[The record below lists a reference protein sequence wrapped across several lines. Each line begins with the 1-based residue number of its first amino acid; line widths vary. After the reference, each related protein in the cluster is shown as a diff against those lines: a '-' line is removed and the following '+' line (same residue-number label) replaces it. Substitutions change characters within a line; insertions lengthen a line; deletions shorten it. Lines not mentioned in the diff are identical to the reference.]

1 MFKIQDRGKISSE
14 CIILEKTNTEAF
26 KKEKKKKP
34 LVGAFLVAQL

>member
-1 MFKIQDRGKISSE
+1 MFKIQDRGKISPE

-26 KKEKKKKP
+26 KKEKKKP